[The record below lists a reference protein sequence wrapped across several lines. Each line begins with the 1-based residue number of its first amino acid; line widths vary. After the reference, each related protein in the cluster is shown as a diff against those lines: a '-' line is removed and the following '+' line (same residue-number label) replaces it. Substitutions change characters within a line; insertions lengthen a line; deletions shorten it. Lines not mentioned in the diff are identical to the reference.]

1 LRFPA
6 ASWPQNPARNNVSYS
21 KFQYNCQHVA
31 KLYTLILTS
40 QTHRTEPDT
49 QPMSDSL
56 PATMKGAA
64 IIATA
69 NGPTLEIVDVPIP
82 APGEGEIL
90 VRVRASGLNR
100 ADLRRAQAHFRV
112 EGPVIAGLEV
122 AGDVV
127 ATGAGVAAIT
137 LGDRVAAM
145 APGGY
150 AEFALAEEAAAIE
163 IPDTIDYAEA
173 AALPVWYQTAHDALV
188 TAGGLEAGQSV
199 LVTAA
204 ASGIGI
210 AAAQC
215 ALALDASL
223 IVGSVRPGPRPP
235 AFRALHWDAV
245 LGASPD
251 DLRTGV
257 LEATGGRGVDVV
269 VDMVGA
275 GILDTLLDAT
285 ALGGRIVSVG
295 RLGGFHASVDMDKL
309 ALRRISLIGVTFRT
323 RDREQKRAVRDA
335 MVRDL
340 MPDIEAGRL
349 RPIIDSSF
357 PLADVLAAQQKMAE
371 NRHFGKIVLTT
382 D

>member
-1 LRFPA
+1 
-6 ASWPQNPARNNVSYS
+6 
-21 KFQYNCQHVA
+21 
-31 KLYTLILTS
+31 
-40 QTHRTEPDT
+40 
-49 QPMSDSL
+49 MSENL
-56 PATMKGAA
+56 PATMKAA
-64 IIATA
+64 VIVATA
-69 NGPTLEIVDVPIP
+69 DRPTLEIVDIPVP
-82 APGEGEIL
+82 APGEGQML

-100 ADLRRAQAHFRV
+100 ADLSRAQAHFKV

-127 ATGAGVAAIT
+127 ATGAGVGAFAP
-137 LGDRVAAM
+137 GDRIAAM

-150 AEFALAEEAAAIE
+150 AEFALADEAAAIG
-163 IPDTIDYAEA
+163 IPDTIDYVEA
-173 AALPVWYQTAHDALV
+173 AALPVWYQTVHDALA
-188 TAGGLEAGQSV
+188 TAGRLETGQSV

-215 ALALDASL
+215 ARVLGAAPIL
-223 IVGSVRPGPRPP
+223 GSARPGPRPA
-235 AFRALHWDAV
+235 AFRALPWDALV
-245 LGASPD
+245 GASPD
-251 DLRTGV
+251 DLTTGV
-257 LEATGGRGVDVV
+257 LEATGGRGADVV
-269 VDMVGA
+269 IDMVGA
-275 GILDTLLDAT
+275 GILDALLDAT

-295 RLGGFHASVDMDKL
+295 RLGGFHDTVDMDKL

-335 MVRDL
+335 MLRDL
-340 MPDIEAGRL
+340 MPAIEAGRL
-349 RPIIDSSF
+349 RPVVDGTF